1 MDIQHAYAELGL
13 ARPADEA
20 TVKAA
25 WRRLASQWHP
35 DRNPSQ
41 QAVLRMQRI
50 NHAFEQIR
58 AAGFAEAPA
67 PSRAAGGAPQ
77 PQPQPKPRQSS
88 APPPAEPPARDQRR
102 TDGAAPGPH
111 AGPSDGATADP
122 TRPRRRGAAAPAQ
135 PAAAAPP
142 PRRVQRK
149 LKLSLEEAGLGCI
162 RALSGRDSPDC
173 PACAGRGHQV
183 LSSACPDCQGSGL
196 QRSAGWFGLFAA
208 PLSGRP
214 CEACDGTGV
223 ARQACGTCAGLGRL
237 PAQAWRLTVRI
248 PPGVRQGDVLTVRG
262 PAPRDG
268 RAAIEGELRIQLL
281 PHPLFELA
289 DDGLLHGQVPVDG
302 FSWLAQRTV
311 DVPTLDGL
319 VPLPLQREQR
329 VYRLTGRGFPVA
341 RRGARGDAVVEIVPV
356 FPDHYS
362 ADQQILLDQLIATM
376 APAARR
382 AGAADGGAADRAGRG
397 DPRLAEWQRRLGAWQ
412 RRRGA

>member
-58 AAGFAEAPA
+58 AAGFAA
-67 PSRAAGGAPQ
+67 
-77 PQPQPKPRQSS
+77 SS
-88 APPPAEPPARDQRR
+88 APAASPAGAPSPRPQGGARQGPPPKAASASGHPHSEPPPRAQDSA
-102 TDGAAPGPH
+102 GSSGPGKGH
-111 AGPSDGATADP
+111 AGRGRAQDSGATQAPP
-122 TRPRRRGAAAPAQ
+122 TAAA
-135 PAAAAPP
+135 P

-149 LKLSLEEAGLGCI
+149 LKLSLEEAGLGCL
-162 RALSGRDSPDC
+162 RQLSGRDSADCPDC
-173 PACAGRGHQV
+173 AGTGHHV
-183 LSSACPDCQGSGL
+183 LAQACPDCQGSGV

-208 PLSGRP
+208 PLAGRP

-223 ARQACGTCAGLGRL
+223 ARQACGRCEGGGQL
-237 PAQAWRLTVRI
+237 PPQRWRLTVRI
-248 PPGVRQGDVLTVRG
+248 PPGVRQGDVLSVSG

-268 RAAIEGELRIQLL
+268 RPAIEAELRIQLA
-281 PHPLFELA
+281 PHPLFQLA

-302 FSWLAQRTV
+302 FSWLAERTV
-311 DVPTLDGL
+311 EVPTLDGL
-319 VPLPLQREQR
+319 APLPLQREQR
-329 VYRLTGRGFPVA
+329 VYRLPGRGFPVA
-341 RRGARGDAVVEIVPV
+341 RRGARGDAVVEIMPV
-356 FPDHYS
+356 FPERYS

-376 APAARR
+376 TPARRR
-382 AGAADGGAADRAGRG
+382 AGPASSG
-397 DPRLAEWQRRLGAWQ
+397 DPRLAEWQRTVAAWQ
-412 RRRGA
+412 RRRSA

>member
-58 AAGFAEAPA
+58 AAGFAAGSASSRPAAAPPSPRPQPA
-67 PSRAAGGAPQ
+67 PQAH
-77 PQPQPKPRQSS
+77 PRRG
-88 APPPAEPPARDQRR
+88 PPPAEPPPQGRQRGEPPPRAPSSAR
-102 TDGAAPGPH
+102 
-111 AGPSDGATADP
+111 PSGQSE
-122 TRPRRRGAAAPAQ
+122 GAAANGSSRTTS
-135 PAAAAPP
+135 APP
-142 PRRVQRK
+142 APRRVQRK
-149 LKLSLEEAGLGCI
+149 LKLSLEEAGLGCL
-162 RALSGRDSPDC
+162 RQLSGRDSADCPDC
-173 PACAGRGHQV
+173 AGLGHRV
-183 LSSACPDCQGSGL
+183 LASACPDCQGNGV

-223 ARQACGTCAGLGRL
+223 ARQACSRCEGRGQL
-237 PAQAWRLTVRI
+237 PPQAWRLTVRI
-248 PPGVRQGDVLTVRG
+248 PPGVRQGDVLTVSG
-262 PAPRDG
+262 PVPHDG
-268 RAAIEGELRIQLL
+268 RPGIEAELRIQLM

-289 DDGLLHGQVPVDG
+289 DDGLLHGQVPVDA
-302 FSWLAQRTV
+302 FSWLAERTV
-311 DVPTLDGL
+311 EVPTLDGL
-319 VPLPLQREQR
+319 APLPLQREQR
-329 VYRLTGRGFPVA
+329 VYRLSGRGFPVA

-356 FPDHYS
+356 FPERYS

-376 APAARR
+376 APARGR
-382 AGAADGGAADRAGRG
+382 AGAQGAG
-397 DPRLAEWQRRLGAWQ
+397 DPRLAEWQRTVGAWQ

>member
-58 AAGFAEAPA
+58 AAGFAQAPA
-67 PSRAAGGAPQ
+67 PSRAA
-77 PQPQPKPRQSS
+77 
-88 APPPAEPPARDQRR
+88 AEPP
-102 TDGAAPGPH
+102 
-111 AGPSDGATADP
+111 
-122 TRPRRRGAAAPAQ
+122 RPRRSGAAAPAT
-135 PAAAAPP
+135 PDVATPP

-162 RALSGRDSPDC
+162 RALSGRDSPAC
-173 PACAGRGHQV
+173 PACAGQGHQV
-183 LSSACPDCQGSGL
+183 LSSACPDCQGSGQ

-208 PLSGRP
+208 PMSGRP

-223 ARQACGTCAGLGRL
+223 ARQACAPCAGRGRL

-248 PPGVRQGDVLTVRG
+248 PPGVRQGDVLTVSG
-262 PAPRDG
+262 PPPRDG
-268 RAAIEGELRIQLL
+268 RAAIEAELRIQLL

-329 VYRLTGRGFPVA
+329 VYRLPGRGFPVA

-356 FPDHYS
+356 FPTQFS
-362 ADQQILLDQLIATM
+362 SEQQVLLDQLIASM
-376 APAARR
+376 APSRRR
-382 AGAADGGAADRAGRG
+382 AGAVQGGEAECAGRG
-397 DPRLAEWQRRLGAWQ
+397 DPRLAEWQQRLSAWQ
-412 RRRGA
+412 RRRSA